1 MQAQVERLVNNAK
14 SREQQKETAG
24 AYYGLKNTNV
34 SFVYSLASHGALQ
47 HVLGK
52 TSGRSYKAAPRQ
64 LLQIAI
70 SSPEPQRAHP
80 NVPKEQEAEKA
91 VDINHSQ
98 SHRMVSFNRPVL
110 NYPNGIQCRSF
121 LHRSVMLRL

>member
-1 MQAQVERLVNNAK
+1 MQRAGSNKKKTLVRNMIAT
-14 SREQQKETAG
+14 S
-24 AYYGLKNTNV
+24 V
-34 SFVYSLASHGALQ
+34 SVSWVYPLASHGALQ

-80 NVPKEQEAEKA
+80 HVPKDQEA
-91 VDINHSQ
+91 DIHQSQ
-98 SHRMVSFNRPVL
+98 THKKVAQSWILV
-110 NYPNGIQCRSF
+110 
-121 LHRSVMLRL
+121 